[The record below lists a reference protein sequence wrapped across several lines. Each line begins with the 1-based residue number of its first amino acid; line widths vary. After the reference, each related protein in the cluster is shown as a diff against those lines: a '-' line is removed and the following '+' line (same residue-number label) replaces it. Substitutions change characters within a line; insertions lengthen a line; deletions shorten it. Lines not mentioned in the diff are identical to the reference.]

1 MGEDT
6 ETVAGIG
13 IRMLDSVTDA
23 FQASAVLSAV
33 WGGDRTGM
41 PPNLVRALAY
51 AGSYVVGLFDGDRM
65 IGASVAFFGPPGQRT
80 MHSHITGILPEYRGR
95 GLGRRIKSHQRT
107 WAVEHGVD
115 RITWTFD
122 PLVARN
128 AHFNLTV
135 LGARVVAYLENHY
148 GAMDDGVNR
157 ADESDRL
164 LVEWDLLR
172 PSPAP
177 PPAADADATVTIPG
191 DVESLRARDPGEAA
205 RWRRTVRRELS
216 EPMNAGVMRI
226 AGFDPHAGYLLV
238 RA

>member
-6 ETVAGIG
+6 AEASRIR
-13 IRMLDSVTDA
+13 IRMLDSVSDA
-23 FQASAVLSAV
+23 FEASAVLSAV

-41 PPNLVRALAY
+41 PPNLVRALAH
-51 AGSYVVGLFDGDRM
+51 AGNYTAGLFDGDRM
-65 IGASVAFFGPPGQRT
+65 IGASVAFFGPPGERT
-80 MHSHITGILPEYRGR
+80 MHSHITGVLPEHRGL
-95 GLGRRIKSHQRT
+95 GLGRRMKSHQRT
-107 WAVEHGVD
+107 WALQRGVE

-128 AHFNLTV
+128 AHFNLAV
-135 LGARVVAYLENHY
+135 LGARAVEYLENHY

-172 PSPAP
+172 PAP
-177 PPAADADATVTIPG
+177 LAPRADEAAATVPVPDDIET
-191 DVESLRARDPGEAA
+191 LRAGDPAEAA
-205 RWRRTVRRELS
+205 LWRRAVRRDLS
-216 EPMNAGVMRI
+216 GPMSAGMRI
-226 AGFDPHAGYLLV
+226 AGFDARAGYLLL

>member
-1 MGEDT
+1 MGQDT
-6 ETVAGIG
+6 GADSRIG
-13 IRMLDSVTDA
+13 IRMLDSVADA

-41 PPNLVRALAY
+41 PPNLVRALAH
-51 AGSYVVGLFDGDRM
+51 AGNYTAGLFDGDRM
-65 IGASVAFFGPPGQRT
+65 IGASVAFFGPPGERT
-80 MHSHITGILPEYRGR
+80 MHSHITGILPEHRGR
-95 GLGRRIKSHQRT
+95 GLGRRMKSHQSD

-135 LGARVVAYLENHY
+135 LGAHAVEYLENHY

-172 PSPAP
+172 PPPVASAP
-177 PPAADADATVTIPG
+177 GDADAAVAVPEDIET
-191 DVESLRARDPGEAA
+191 LRAQHPAEAV
-205 RWRRTVRRELS
+205 RWRRTVRREL
-216 EPMNAGVMRI
+216 AGRMGAGMRI
-226 AGFDPHAGYLLV
+226 VGFDSRAGYLLV